1 MSFFDRA
8 RDFLTQYQTR
18 QDVNRDIR
26 KMAKAVDREISRRKK
41 AAPNPNKGK
50 TVLSFN
56 ASTRI
61 NGLSLNAAFAMLTG
75 WSLGLQ
81 GVRIIHFV
89 CQRGMLRCVLGTN
102 QNDVYQFPPCQK
114 CLSQSG
120 AIYDRA
126 QVSKLGYFPGEEL
139 AKRLQNTNLAT
150 LQHLRYDD
158 FPLGDLCLPSM
169 RWILRRHHLEDD
181 EPTRVLYRYF
191 ILSAY
196 KVAMQ
201 FEWLVLKESPLA
213 VLVFNGM
220 MFPEATARWV
230 ARKQGI
236 PVYSHEVGMQP
247 FSAFYTDGDATA
259 YPVDIPDDFQL
270 NQWQDQ
276 QLDDYLS
283 KRFMGDFSMAGVKFW
298 PQMRSLDQTMLDKI
312 QAFRQVVPIFTNVIF
327 DTSQP
332 HANVLFPDMF
342 TWLDRVL
349 RVIKSNPDT
358 LFVIRAHP
366 DESRPGKSSQ
376 ESVSEWVKDRGVED
390 LANVVFIKPDE
401 YFSSY
406 EMIQRAKFVMMY
418 NSTIGMEASILGAP
432 VLCAG
437 KARFTQLDTVFFP
450 KTKREY
456 IDTLEEFLAADE
468 IHAPDEHRINARR
481 FLYYQLYRTSLPFDA
496 FIKPDEVTPGFVRL
510 TDFTWQDLLPEN
522 SETMRII
529 TDGLLK
535 GEGFILP
542 QG

>member
-1 MSFFDRA
+1 MSFLMRA
-8 RDFLTQYQTR
+8 RDFLVQQ
-18 QDVNRDIR
+18 QLQQEINRDIR
-26 KMAKAVDREISRRKK
+26 QMAKAVDREVSRRNKS
-41 AAPNPNKGK
+41 APNPNKGK
-50 TVLSFN
+50 TIISFN

-61 NGLSLNAAFAMLTG
+61 NRLSLNAAFAMLTG
-75 WSLGLQ
+75 WSLRLH
-81 GVRIIHFV
+81 GVRVINFV
-89 CQRGMLRCVLGTN
+89 CQRGMLRCVLGTDH
-102 QNDVYQFPPCQK
+102 NDVYQFPPCQK
-114 CLSQSG
+114 CLSQSA

-126 QVSKLGYFPGEEL
+126 HVSKLGYFPGEEL
-139 AKRLQNTNLAT
+139 AKLLQNTNLAA
-150 LQHLRYDD
+150 LQHLRYDE

-201 FEWLVLKESPLA
+201 FEWLVIKESPLA
-213 VLVFNGM
+213 VMVFNGM

-247 FSAFYTDGDATA
+247 FSAFFTEGDATA

-270 NQWQDQ
+270 TQWQDQ
-276 QLDDYLS
+276 QLDSYLS
-283 KRFMGDFSMAGVKFW
+283 KRFKGDFSMAGVQFW
-298 PQMRSLDQTMLDKI
+298 PQMRSLDQALVDKI

-332 HANVLFPDMF
+332 HANVVFSDMF

-349 RVIKSNPDT
+349 RVIKSHPDT

-376 ESVSEWVKDRGVED
+376 ESVAGWVQDRGVEG
-390 LANVVFIKPDE
+390 LSNVVFINPDE

-437 KARFTQLDTVFFP
+437 KARFTQLDTVYFP
-450 KTKREY
+450 KSKRDY
-456 IDTLEEFLAADE
+456 LDTLEKFLAADE
-468 IHAPDEHRINARR
+468 VHAPDEHRINARR
-481 FLYYQLYRTSLPFDA
+481 FLYYQLYRTSLPFDD
-496 FIKPDEVTPGFVRL
+496 FIKPDDVSPGFVRL
-510 TDFTWQDLLPEN
+510 KEFSWQDLLPEN
-522 SETMRII
+522 AETMQVIS
-529 TDGLLK
+529 DGLLK
-535 GEGFILP
+535 GEVFILT
-542 QG
+542 